1 MTKLPT
7 LPPAAPDIAD
17 LLRQALAG
25 LLPAGIGLEALLD
38 RVEGRA

>member
-1 MTKLPT
+1 MIRSPT
-7 LPPAAPDIAD
+7 PPAPFTDMAD

-25 LLPAGIGLEALLD
+25 LLPAGIGLESLLD

>member
-1 MTKLPT
+1 MTKPPI
-7 LPPAAPDIAD
+7 LPPVSPDIAD

-25 LLPAGIGLEALLD
+25 LIPIGIGLEALLD

>member
-1 MTKLPT
+1 MTKPPT
-7 LPPAAPDIAD
+7 PSTDIAD

-25 LLPAGIGLEALLD
+25 LFPAGIGLEALLD